1 MKITI
6 PGHAFVLLCSLCLTA
21 RAETPQ
27 MMTVQG
33 LIHEQRTDVKSLG
46 SWNAPGDPF
55 YVVEIAGGDAK
66 NVPRHLVLLPTEQVS
81 TQNLQKFA
89 GHSVALKGYFSVG
102 ERPATP
108 LASITEQVPVEPKWE
123 GSPQGQW
130 ANTGWQ
136 VMGRGSGFV
145 MQAIATAPSI
155 TMTIPGAVVDYEW
168 AHASS
173 RLALLVVDGRQQGRV
188 MVIDAG
194 QTTPVAEFTIPQAY
208 RPRCFAWLGD
218 DAGFLLAMAKPEHE
232 DDVVEDN
239 FYRYTFAGRQFETV
253 YQDIERQ
260 FAHVFSIEVDQGS
273 MFWAAAS
280 VGEGHSDLAVYQ
292 DARTVLMTDV
302 YPGSI
307 APLFWQGHHLWA
319 VTEAY
324 LEFGFTRNERARHPH
339 FNTLQYP
346 ERDWGDVVAY
356 RIDPATQQSV
366 RGKTEMAALQAAL
379 DMSHDHRYRA
389 GLTRTES
396 SAILTIVPQAPK

>member
-1 MKITI
+1 MKTFFSFQ
-6 PGHAFVLLCSLCLTA
+6 AFLLLLGLCLTA
-21 RAETPQ
+21 RAENPQ
-27 MMTVQG
+27 MTTVQG
-33 LIHEQRTDVKSLG
+33 LIHEQRTDVKSLD
-46 SWNAPGDPF
+46 SWNAPSDPF
-55 YVVEIAGGDAK
+55 YVIEIGGGDAK
-66 NVPRHLVLLPTEQVS
+66 DLPRHLVLLPTEQVS

-89 GHSVALKGYFSVG
+89 GHSVALKGYFSAG
-102 ERPATP
+102 ERPGTP
-108 LASITEQVPVEPKWE
+108 LASIIEQVPIEPKFE
-123 GSPQGQW
+123 RTPQGEW
-130 ANTGWQ
+130 ANADWQ
-136 VMGRGSGFV
+136 VMKRGSGFV
-145 MQAIATAPSI
+145 VLAIAKASPI
-155 TMTIPGAVVDYEW
+155 KMTIPGAVVDYEW

-173 RLALLVVDGRQQGRV
+173 RLAVLVVDGRQQGRV

-232 DDVVEDN
+232 DELVEDN
-239 FYRYTFAGRQFETV
+239 FYRYTFAGRQFENV
-253 YQDIERQ
+253 YKDIERQ
-260 FAHVFSIEVDQGS
+260 FAHVFSIEVDHGS
-273 MFWAAAS
+273 SFWAAAS
-280 VGEGHSDLAVYQ
+280 VGEGHPDLAVYQ
-292 DARTVLMTDV
+292 DARAVLMTDV

-307 APLFWQGHHLWA
+307 APLFWQDHHLWT

-339 FNTLQYP
+339 FNTRQYP

-389 GLTRTES
+389 GLTRNES
-396 SAILTIVPQAPK
+396 SVTLTIVPQAPQ

>member
-1 MKITI
+1 MKTFFSFQ
-6 PGHAFVLLCSLCLTA
+6 AFLLLLGLCLTA
-21 RAETPQ
+21 RAENPQ
-27 MMTVQG
+27 MTAVQG
-33 LIHEQRTDVKSLG
+33 LIHEQRTDVKSLS

-55 YVVEIAGGDAK
+55 YVVESDGGGQNLPLDI
-66 NVPRHLVLLPTEQVS
+66 VLLPSKHVS
-81 TQNLQKFA
+81 TEKLQKFA
-89 GHSVALKGYFSVG
+89 GHYVALTGYYSEG
-102 ERPATP
+102 KRPDTP
-108 LASITEQVPVEPKWE
+108 LASTIGQVPIEPKFE
-123 GSPQGQW
+123 RTPQGEW
-130 ANTGWQ
+130 ANADWQ
-136 VMGRGSGFV
+136 VMKRGSGFV
-145 MQAIATAPSI
+145 VLAIAKASPI
-155 TMTIPGAVVDYEW
+155 KMTIPGAVVDYEW
-168 AHASS
+168 AHSS
-173 RLALLVVDGRQQGRV
+173 NRLALLIADGQQQGRV

-232 DDVVEDN
+232 DDVEEDN
-239 FYRYTFAGRQFETV
+239 FYRYTFAGRQFENV
-253 YQDIERQ
+253 YKDIERQ

-273 MFWAAAS
+273 SFWAAAS
-280 VGEGHSDLAVYQ
+280 VGEGHPDLAVYQ
-292 DARTVLMTDV
+292 DARAVLMTDV

-307 APLFWQGHHLWA
+307 APLFWQDHHLWA

-339 FNTLQYP
+339 FNTRQYP

-389 GLTRTES
+389 GLTRNES
-396 SAILTIVPQAPK
+396 SVTLTIVPQAPQ